1 MTETTI
7 TSNPDPKTA
16 DHQRM
21 ITEGVAVL
29 TGDPKKAILMIAGPI
44 MVAMLFQ
51 AVYNLADAVW
61 VAGLGDDALAAVGF
75 ITPIFMILVG
85 LGSGLGAGVTSAV
98 SRRIGAENK
107 AGADNAAMH
116 GIAIIL
122 ILSVVVT
129 LALLL
134 FIEPLVLALGAGETA
149 GYAIEYGRIIFAGTI
164 FILFADVLYAVFTAE
179 GNTRRT
185 MYACAGSAVLNMVLD
200 PILIYG
206 AGMGIAGAA
215 WATLISMAFVCVILL
230 YWLLVKKDTYV
241 SIEWQRFSPERHTT
255 MDIFA
260 VGIPASL
267 EFVLMSVAGIIINGT
282 LVHLA
287 GSNAVAVYTGGWRI
301 VFFALIPFIAMSI
314 AVVSVSGAAYGA
326 RKYDRLRVAHA
337 FAVRSGILIGLGLS
351 LLTWF
356 LAPFISWIFTYSAG
370 SAHLAGGITAFLMTM
385 CFFYPFIAPGM
396 MSAGVFEGTGKG
408 LFALAVEFLR
418 NLVFIVLAVW
428 VLGVALGFGEVGVW
442 WGIVTGNILGSIVG
456 YLWARVYLSR
466 LIRQRAGHSTPA
478 PVQRPDHEG

>member
-1 MTETTI
+1 MIDSPI
-7 TSNPDPKTA
+7 TSDPDPKTT
-16 DHQRM
+16 DHQSM

-29 TGDPKKAILMIAGPI
+29 TGDPKKAIFKIAGPI
-44 MVAMLFQ
+44 MIAMLFQ
-51 AVYNLADAVW
+51 AIYNLADAVW

-98 SRRIGAENK
+98 SRRIGAEDR
-107 AGADNAAMH
+107 AGADNVTMH

-122 ILSVVVT
+122 FISAVVT

-149 GYAIEYGRIIFAGTI
+149 RYAIEYGRIIFAGTV

-185 MYACAGSAVLNMVLD
+185 MYACAGSAVLNIVLD

-215 WATLISMAFVCVILL
+215 WATLISMAFVCALLL

-241 SIEWQRFSPERHTT
+241 SIDWRRFSPERHTA

-267 EFVLMSVAGIIINGT
+267 EFVLMSVAGIIINSL
-282 LVHLA
+282 LVRVT
-287 GSNAVAVYTGGWRI
+287 GPDAVAVYTGGWRI
-301 VFFALIPFIAMSI
+301 IFFALIPFIAMSI

-326 RKYDRLRVAHA
+326 RKYDRLRVAHS

-356 LAPFISWIFTYSAG
+356 LAPFISWIFTYSAE

-385 CFFYPFIAPGM
+385 CFFFPFIAPGM
-396 MSAGVFEGTGKG
+396 MSAGIFEGTGKG
-408 LFALAVEFLR
+408 IFALAVEFLR
-418 NLVFIVLAVW
+418 NLVFIALAVW
-428 VLGVALGFGEVGVW
+428 VLGVVLGFGEVGVW
-442 WGIVTGNILGSIVG
+442 WGIVAGNILGGIVG
-456 YLWARVYLSR
+456 YLWARLYISR
-466 LIRQRAGHSTPA
+466 LIRQGSPALTPT
-478 PVQRPDHEG
+478 PQPDHEG